1 MAIGDI
7 IVGIDVSYSKVS
19 LTIGKVDN
27 FEQIQIIA
35 TSYKPCR
42 PYDENGD
49 FNEEELVPALID
61 VLTEA
66 ENKSDLKI
74 ESAYVTIPG
83 EISNVVHTQIEKVT
97 KDKNVGITIEDV
109 VGAIIEA
116 GTITVSPAE
125 TIIDII
131 PDKFLLDN
139 GLMYSN
145 PIGKKSN
152 NLKLLAEVVTA
163 NTEYIRKMQR
173 VFKKAE
179 LEIDGF
185 APVVLVD
192 RTFYLEPSELKK
204 NILLINTREK
214 TTEIGVFFE
223 NSFIYTNTINA
234 GGYSITNDIAYI
246 LDVSLEE
253 AEKLKHDYGLALKSY
268 IENDNN
274 ILLSTSRSNMLN
286 PTRTVK
292 KSDVV
297 EIIEARTSDTFIKI
311 NKDIKDTGLKG
322 YIDKVVLSGDEITNI
337 DKSDVVCRVEMNLES
352 KFASNKLIGTIE
364 PKFHDSYALIK
375 YFASKPYAKTVS
387 SSIGE
392 KTKESLI
399 KIILEKV
406 KDFFYS

>member
-42 PYDENGD
+42 PYDNNGD

-97 KDKNVGITIEDV
+97 KDKNIGITIEDV

-116 GTITVSPAE
+116 GTITVSPKE

-152 NLKLLAEVVTA
+152 DLKLLAQVVTA
-163 NTEYIRKMQR
+163 DTEYIAKMQR

-179 LEIDGF
+179 LDIDGF

-192 RTFYLEPSELKK
+192 RAFYLEPSELNK
-204 NILLINTREK
+204 NILLVTAREK

-223 NSFIYTNTINA
+223 NSFLYTNTINA
-234 GGYSITNDIAYI
+234 GGYS
-246 LDVSLEE
+246 L
-253 AEKLKHDYGLALKSY
+253 
-268 IENDNN
+268 
-274 ILLSTSRSNMLN
+274 
-286 PTRTVK
+286 
-292 KSDVV
+292 
-297 EIIEARTSDTFIKI
+297 
-311 NKDIKDTGLKG
+311 
-322 YIDKVVLSGDEITNI
+322 
-337 DKSDVVCRVEMNLES
+337 
-352 KFASNKLIGTIE
+352 
-364 PKFHDSYALIK
+364 
-375 YFASKPYAKTVS
+375 
-387 SSIGE
+387 
-392 KTKESLI
+392 SLI
-399 KIILEKV
+399 HI
-406 KDFFYS
+406 